1 MHYIIRPAVMD
12 DAQRIAPLLR
22 EKDVREIA
30 AASGLTPEVSL
41 FLAFIGPGER
51 VIAETPNGEP
61 ILIGGIKPTH
71 AKAAAIW
78 MLATPLLEQYALP
91 SVRTTRRWLDE
102 WHKTYPLLWNRAWE
116 GNDLHVRWLQM
127 LGFSFISREHV
138 RGHSFI
144 QFARL
149 KHV

>member
-1 MHYIIRPAVMD
+1 MNYVIRPAVMD

-41 FLAFIGPGER
+41 FLAFVGPGER
-51 VIAETPNGEP
+51 VIAETPNGDP

-71 AKAAAIW
+71 ANAAAIW

-91 SVRTTRRWLDE
+91 SVRMTRRWIDE

-116 GNDLHVRWLQM
+116 DNDLHVRWLKA
-127 LGFSFISREHV
+127 LGFSFIRRMPV
-138 RGHSFI
+138 RGNTFI
-144 QFARL
+144 EFARL
-149 KHV
+149 RNV